1 MSRSKPDIYITTPLY
16 YVNSAPHIGHT
27 FTTVVAD
34 VIKRFYALED
44 KKIYFLTGTDE
55 HGEKIAA
62 AAQKAG
68 KSPYDFATDN
78 STKFKAVWDLMGISY
93 DDFIRTTESRHKKVV
108 EYFLTKF
115 YEQGDI
121 YFASYDGN
129 YCVGCE
135 RFITDA
141 ELVDGKCKDH
151 GTEPK
156 KVKEE
161 NYFFRMSKYAGALK
175 SEIEKDPTL
184 IRPEWY
190 RKEVLG
196 YLNEDVG
203 DLCISRPKE
212 RISWGI
218 EIPFDRNF
226 VTYVW
231 FDALLNYI
239 SAIGYPDDPSFNDYW
254 SSCEHFIAK
263 DILRTHTVYWGTM
276 LICAGLPLYK
286 HLNVHGYW
294 NMSGMKMSK
303 SIGNVVEPA
312 SFKEKYGDDGLRFF
326 FLREMRWGEDSDFTI
341 ERFVTRYNSDLA
353 NNYGNLVSRVMGMIE
368 KYFPTQDHLEL
379 KKYLPLNS
387 SLRTLWKSF

>member
-78 STKFKAVWDLMGISY
+78 STKFKAVLDLMGISY

-263 DILRTHTVYWGTM
+263 DILRTHTVYWG
-276 LICAGLPLYK
+276 K
-286 HLNVHGYW
+286 
-294 NMSGMKMSK
+294 
-303 SIGNVVEPA
+303 IGRAHV
-312 SFKEKYGDDGLRFF
+312 
-326 FLREMRWGEDSDFTI
+326 
-341 ERFVTRYNSDLA
+341 
-353 NNYGNLVSRVMGMIE
+353 
-368 KYFPTQDHLEL
+368 
-379 KKYLPLNS
+379 
-387 SLRTLWKSF
+387 